1 MQIRYRDSKGRF
13 ISAKKAK
20 RLKSSKSE
28 LTHRVQRRYIG
39 GMRYV
44 TESLGTIKGYYDSP
58 KKLARQL
65 LPQKIRKPKYR
76 PIVEEIEEIEELES
90 PEEVEEWEEEFST
103 EFPELDA
110 LDELDELLADEDE
123 WYHNE

>member
-65 LPQKIRKPKYR
+65 LPQDPQA
-76 PIVEEIEEIEELES
+76 EI
-90 PEEVEEWEEEFST
+90 P
-103 EFPELDA
+103 PDR
-110 LDELDELLADEDE
+110 
-123 WYHNE
+123 